1 VGDVG
6 VSSPEDLMISPDD
19 HVGRERNDPRSRTKS
34 KRGEVAGRWFNRPL
48 ALVLAV
54 AALLRFGVL
63 LIRSFREKRFLT
75 PDTAGY
81 QTLAKDL
88 GAFTSK
94 SNPHFGLSMLRTPV
108 YPLYLS
114 FTHLIT
120 DSRIIGPMTIQVLI
134 GVAVVYVTYRLALSL
149 FGRSVALWAAAILAI
164 DPVSVIYSSLILT
177 ETLYAFFLVGAVLL
191 LWRPQDNRWT
201 RALAAGVLL
210 GLATLTRPVSIYL
223 SVVVAVGYLILE
235 RQDLRKA
242 GLVVVAFLIGFGV
255 VAGGWIIRNDVMGG
269 VATISTIEGYNIL
282 YYRAVG
288 ALAESDHLTQTKAH
302 HRLSKELKHELPRHA
317 TPGQVDKAEESLGT
331 KIIREHVTGYVKEA
345 AKGGGRLVFGPGN
358 AELAT
363 ATAKHVTDVVDG
375 YAIVYLI
382 GCYLLGLI
390 GLWSAWRTYRLR
402 ICLLP
407 LLVIIYTVVVSSGL
421 EAYSRFRVPIMPFF
435 ALLAGLGLVA
445 IVNGGP
451 DTAALPPTTAT
462 H

>member
-1 VGDVG
+1 
-6 VSSPEDLMISPDD
+6 M
-19 HVGRERNDPRSRTKS
+19 
-34 KRGEVAGRWFNRPL
+34 PL
-48 ALVLAV
+48 VLVLAG

-63 LIRSFREKRFLT
+63 YIRSFREKRFLT

-81 QTLAKDL
+81 QTLARDL

-120 DSRIIGPMTIQVLI
+120 GSRIIGPMVLQVLV
-134 GVAVVYVTYRLALSL
+134 GVAVAYVTYRLALSL
-149 FGRSVALWAAAILAI
+149 FGRSVALCAAAIVAI

-191 LWRPQDNRWT
+191 LWRPEHNGWT

-223 SVVVAVGYLILE
+223 SVVLAIGYLILE
-235 RQDLRKA
+235 RQNLRRA
-242 GLVVVAFLIGFGV
+242 GLATLAFLIGFGV

-269 VATISTIEGYNIL
+269 VATISTIEGYNLL

-288 ALAESDHLTQTKAH
+288 TLVESDHLTQSKAH
-302 HRLSKELKHELPRHA
+302 HRLSKELKHELPPHA

-331 KIIREHVTGYVKEA
+331 KTIRQHITGYIKEA
-345 AKGGGRLVFGPGN
+345 VKGGARLVLGPGD

-363 ATAKHVTDVVDG
+363 ATAKHVTDLVDG
-375 YAIVYLI
+375 YAVVYLI

-390 GLWSAWRTYRLR
+390 GLWSAWRSYRLR
-402 ICLLP
+402 LCLLP

-435 ALLAGLGLVA
+435 AVLAGLGLMA
-445 IVNGGP
+445 IVTRGPGGV
-451 DTAALPPTTAT
+451 ARPTTTAKT
-462 H
+462 

>member
-1 VGDVG
+1 
-6 VSSPEDLMISPDD
+6 M
-19 HVGRERNDPRSRTKS
+19 
-34 KRGEVAGRWFNRPL
+34 PL

-54 AALLRFGVL
+54 AALLRFAVL
-63 LIRSFREKRFLT
+63 LIRSSRQKRFLT

-120 DSRIIGPMTIQVLI
+120 GSRVIGPMILQVLV
-134 GVAVVYVTYRLALSL
+134 GVAVVYVTYRLALTL
-149 FGRSVALWAAAILAI
+149 FGRSVALCAAAILAI

-177 ETLYAFFLVGAVLL
+177 ETLYSFFLVCAVLL

-201 RALAAGVLL
+201 RGLAAGVLL

-223 SVVVAVGYLILE
+223 SVVLAIGYLVLE
-235 RQDLRKA
+235 RENLRKA
-242 GLVVVAFLIGFGV
+242 GLMALTFLIGFGV

-288 ALAESDHLTQTKAH
+288 ALQEGDHLTQSKAH
-302 HRLSKELKHELPRHA
+302 HKLAKELKHELPPHA
-317 TPGQVDKAEESLGT
+317 TPGQVDKTEESLGT

-345 AKGGGRLVFGPGN
+345 VKGGGRLVFGPGN
-358 AELAT
+358 AELVT
-363 ATAKHVTDVVDG
+363 ATAGHATDLVDG
-375 YAIVYLI
+375 YAVVYLI
-382 GCYLLGLI
+382 GCYLLGLF
-390 GLWSAWRTYRLR
+390 GLWSAWRSYRLR
-402 ICLLP
+402 MCVLP
-407 LLVIIYTVVVSSGL
+407 LLVIIYTVIVSSGL

-435 ALLAGLGLVA
+435 AVLAGVGALA
-445 IVNGGP
+445 IVNRGP
-451 DTAALPPTTAT
+451 DGRALPRTTPRP
-462 H
+462 